1 MRNWKEV
8 KRELLKN
15 KAMAREYEKLKP
27 RYALISQLIE
37 ARLRRGIT
45 QKELARRLGTKQSAI
60 ARVESGN
67 ANPTVEFLERVAFAL
82 RSKLI
87 VQIK

>member
-15 KAMAREYEKLKP
+15 KVMAREYEKLKP